1 MTAFRDALQPV
12 LPDDAAQA
20 ALAGRVWRP
29 DVAGPSVVAVRDG
42 ELFDVSRAFP
52 TMRDLCE
59 TADPAAA
66 LRGAAGERIG
76 SVDAVLANT
85 PVEQRNGATSPGCS
99 PRSTSRRSRPP
110 A

>member
-12 LPDDAAQA
+12 LPDDAA
-20 ALAGRVWRP
+20 LAGRVWCP
-29 DVAGPSVVAVRDG
+29 HVAGPSVVAVRDG
-42 ELFDVSRAFP
+42 ELFDISRAFP

-59 TADPAAA
+59 TADPGRCLARHRGRADRQRRCRVGQHAGRAAQG
-66 LRGAAGERIG
+66 R
-76 SVDAVLANT
+76 
-85 PVEQRNGATSPGCS
+85 PVPGYS